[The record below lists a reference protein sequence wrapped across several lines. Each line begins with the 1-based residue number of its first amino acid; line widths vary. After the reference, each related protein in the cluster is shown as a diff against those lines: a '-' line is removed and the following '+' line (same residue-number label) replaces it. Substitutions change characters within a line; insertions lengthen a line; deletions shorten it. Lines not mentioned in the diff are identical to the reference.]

1 MERFKNL
8 FFGLVIMFAMSGCSV
23 IEPHISKEYKV
34 QAHSIEKDFQCA
46 EESINFISKAQP
58 NWETKITKKD
68 TSARVFETGNYDE
81 WNRMWF
87 RVKIKFYDDYVRID
101 VKGSGLYLS
110 DLGVEKA
117 LNDFAPLLIE
127 CINKKD

>member
-1 MERFKNL
+1 MKL
-8 FFGLVIMFAMSGCSV
+8 KILIGGLAVVFGLGGCSA

-34 QAHSIEKDFQCA
+34 QARSIEKDFKCA
-46 EESINFISKAQP
+46 EESISIISKAQQ

-68 TSARVFETGNYDE
+68 VSARVFETGDYDE

-87 RVKIKFYDDYVRID
+87 RVKIKFYDDYIRID
-101 VKGSGLYLS
+101 VKGSGLYLK

-117 LNDFAPLLIE
+117 LNDFAPLLIK
-127 CINKKD
+127 CLNKKD